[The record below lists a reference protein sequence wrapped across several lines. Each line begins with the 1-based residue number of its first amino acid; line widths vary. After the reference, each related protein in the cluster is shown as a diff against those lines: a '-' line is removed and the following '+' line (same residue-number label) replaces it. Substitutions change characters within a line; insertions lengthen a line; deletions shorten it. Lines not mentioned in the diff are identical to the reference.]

1 MNLENTGPST
11 RAVHSGEAPDK
22 QNRSLIPPLYQTSTF
37 AFDNAKQGARLF
49 AGQEEG
55 YIYTRLGNPTLRV
68 LEEKLAALEGG
79 EDALVTSSG
88 MGAISTALVGLTQ
101 AGDHVVSA
109 VAIYGATYHLF
120 HGLMSKFG
128 LSFSFVDATKVENI
142 RKAIQPNTR
151 VIFIETPANPTLDI
165 TDIAATA
172 RLAKDSG
179 ATLIADNTFAT
190 FYNQLPLALGADLVV
205 HSATKYIN
213 GHGDLVAGAIIGPR
227 PVVQGLRRHSMELL
241 GTCLGPFEAW
251 LTTRGLRTMALR
263 MARHN
268 ENGLAVARFLQGH
281 PAVSRV
287 HYPGL
292 PEHLGHDIA
301 RKQMSGFGGM
311 VSFELAGGLEA
322 GETLV
327 DSVKLCTLAVSLGSV
342 ETLIQHPASMTHA
355 GVPPDVR
362 RQMGITDGLVRLSV
376 GIEDA
381 PDIMA
386 DLGQAL
392 DALA

>member
-1 MNLENTGPST
+1 MNLRDTGPST
-11 RAVHSGEAPDK
+11 RAVHSGETPDK

-79 EDALVTSSG
+79 ENALVTSSG

-213 GHGDLVAGAIIGPR
+213 GHGDLIAGAIIGPR
-227 PVVQGLRRHSMELL
+227 SAIHDLRRHSMELL

-322 GETLV
+322 GERLV

-355 GVPPDVR
+355 GVPQDVR